1 MAWRV
6 LEAVGDGAYAD
17 LALDREFKRQPM
29 PALDRAM
36 ATEISYGAIRMRR
49 RLDGWIDRFGKVP
62 AQRQPPRLRWLL
74 HVGLQQLLAMD
85 RVPASAAVST
95 AVELAKKERLA
106 SLAPVVNGLLR
117 SAARAIAAGEQLPL
131 PENPQARLA
140 LEQSWPDW
148 LVQELWGCIGAE
160 RTQNLAKASN
170 LTPSLDLRVNALR
183 STVDEV
189 LAAFAQVGVLAAPL
203 PDQAFGLTLLQRTGP
218 LNELPGYRE
227 GLWCVQDRAAQ
238 TIAPLLDPKPGQRV
252 LDACAAP
259 GGKTTHLAELMADK
273 GEVLAIDRSAVRL
286 ERLREN
292 AQRLG
297 LRSIRTEVADAVAL
311 DQLEQQGQLFDRVLL
326 DVPCS
331 GLGTLGRH
339 ADARWSLKAEMLA
352 ELVELQRQML
362 QQGAK
367 LLAPGGRLVY
377 ATCTLHPAENQG
389 QIQQFLQGQPQWQ
402 LLETEQTFWPDA
414 EHGGDGFYG
423 ALLGYPGGGG
433 GGSPTGAGGG
443 ANEGAGA
450 GAAASGGGA
459 AEGGGAISGASLGAA
474 SGAGAP

>member
-131 PENPQARLA
+131 PEDPQARLA

-160 RTQNLAKASN
+160 RTQNLVKASN

-203 PDQAFGLTLLQRTGP
+203 PNQAFGLTLLQRPGP

-339 ADARWSLKAEMLA
+339 ADARWSLKA
-352 ELVELQRQML
+352 
-362 QQGAK
+362 
-367 LLAPGGRLVY
+367 
-377 ATCTLHPAENQG
+377 
-389 QIQQFLQGQPQWQ
+389 
-402 LLETEQTFWPDA
+402 
-414 EHGGDGFYG
+414 
-423 ALLGYPGGGG
+423 
-433 GGSPTGAGGG
+433 
-443 ANEGAGA
+443 
-450 GAAASGGGA
+450 
-459 AEGGGAISGASLGAA
+459 
-474 SGAGAP
+474 